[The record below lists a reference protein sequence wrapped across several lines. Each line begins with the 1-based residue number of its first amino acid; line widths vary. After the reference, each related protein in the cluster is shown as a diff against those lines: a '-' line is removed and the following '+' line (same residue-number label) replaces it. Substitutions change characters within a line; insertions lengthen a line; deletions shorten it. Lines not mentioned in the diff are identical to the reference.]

1 MHLAT
6 GLKQKTLPTR
16 EPTDAEIAAH
26 IASQAARRGSSGGG
40 KVVKKKKK
48 AKTREKKPLL
58 DNAATAGW
66 RKFAKKQSRKTK

>member
-26 IASQAARRGSSGGG
+26 IASQAARRGSSGGK
-40 KVVKKKKK
+40 KVKK